1 MNHEIHEIHENEGRI
16 LNRVERVE
24 MRREGHGRVTRPL
37 VTVTM
42 KGI

>member
-1 MNHEIHEIHENEGRI
+1 MNHEIHEIHENGGRF

-24 MRREGHGRVTRPL
+24 TCREGHGRARHPVTA
-37 VTVTM
+37 VK